1 MQPNKEA
8 LHYTEALDRLHK
20 LLAPK
25 TYLEIG
31 TLSGTTL
38 RLARC
43 ASIAIDPS
51 FSQLDKDVLAGKP
64 SCLFFQMKSDEFFAR
79 YSPSVLFGCPVDIA
93 FLDGMHFAEFLLRDF
108 INMERHVRRNSLVM
122 LHDCIPGSVEMA
134 TRHMELG
141 AAWTGDVWK
150 VVPILKKYRPDL
162 RILALEAPPT
172 GLVICTNL
180 NPDSRILED
189 RYFAILE
196 EFASLDLG
204 KIGISGLRQLSGA
217 AATDAIANHES
228 ITQHFWL

>member
-1 MQPNKEA
+1 MQSNKEA

-51 FSQLDKDVLAGKP
+51 FSLLDKEVLPGKP
-64 SCLFFQMKSDEFFAR
+64 SCLFFQMKSDDFFAR
-79 YSPSVLFGCPVDIA
+79 YSPSVLFGRPVDIA
-93 FLDGMHFAEFLLRDF
+93 FLDGMHYAEFLLRDF
-108 INMERHVRRNSLVM
+108 INVERHVGRNSLVI
-122 LHDCIPGSVEMA
+122 LHDCIPGSVEMT
-134 TRHMELG
+134 TRHIEQG
-141 AAWTGDVWK
+141 VAWSGDVWK
-150 VVPILKKYRPDL
+150 IVPMLKKYRPDL
-162 RILALEAPPT
+162 RIYALEAPPT
-172 GLVICTNL
+172 GLIICTNL

-196 EFASLDLG
+196 EFATLDLG
-204 KIGISGLRQLSGA
+204 KIGISGLRQLIGA
-217 AATDAIANHES
+217 VGTDVIASHEL
-228 ITQHFWL
+228 ITRHFWL

>member
-1 MQPNKEA
+1 MQSDREA
-8 LHYTEALDRLHK
+8 LPYTEVLERLHK
-20 LLAPK
+20 FLAPK

-51 FSQLDKDVLAGKP
+51 FSMVEKDMLSGKP
-64 SCLFFQMKSDEFFAR
+64 SCLFFQMKSDDFFSR
-79 YSPSVLFGCPVDIA
+79 YSPSVLLGRPVDIA
-93 FLDGMHFAEFLLRDF
+93 FLDGMHYAEFLLRDF
-108 INMERHVRRNSLVM
+108 INIERHVARNSLVI
-122 LHDCIPGSVEMA
+122 LHDCIPGSVEMT
-134 TRHMELG
+134 TRHIELG

-162 RILALEAPPT
+162 RIHALEAPPT
-172 GLVICTNL
+172 GLIICTNL

-196 EFASLDLG
+196 EFAKLDLG
-204 KIGISGLRQLSGA
+204 KVGISGLRQLIGTVG
-217 AATDAIANHES
+217 TDKIANNES

>member
-1 MQPNKEA
+1 MQSDRET
-8 LHYTEALDRLHK
+8 LHYTEALDRLHR

-31 TLSGTTL
+31 TLTGTTL

-51 FSQLDKDVLAGKP
+51 FSQLDKDVFAGKP
-64 SCLFFQMKSDEFFAR
+64 SCFFFQMKSDDFFAR
-79 YSPSVLFGCPVDIA
+79 YSPSVLLGRPVDMA
-93 FLDGMHFAEFLLRDF
+93 FLDGMNYAEFLLRDF
-108 INMERHVRRNSLVM
+108 INIERHVTRNSLVI
-122 LHDCIPGSVEMA
+122 LHDCIPSSIEMA
-134 TRHMELG
+134 TRDLELG

-162 RILALEAPPT
+162 RIHAIDAPPT
-172 GLVICTNL
+172 GLIICTNL

-196 EFASLDLG
+196 EFATFDLG
-204 KIGISGLRQLSGA
+204 KIGIPGLWQLLGVIG
-217 AATDAIANHES
+217 TDTIASHES
-228 ITQHFWL
+228 VTQHFWL